1 MEILENRYN
10 GFRPHIAEHPKTGTV
25 GENFKITMDHRLK
38 RKMGQIENE
47 VQHKFEEW
55 LQIETLLLKIST
67 RFINLPVDQIDR
79 AIEGAQRRI
88 CEMFDLDRSTLW
100 HITGTEPRALLLT
113 HFHYH
118 LGDPSHLGGPSL
130 PDRMDLEE
138 FFPWVAQKI
147 LDGETVAIPNTI
159 DLPPEAARDRGS
171 FRTYGIKSHLSV
183 PLSVGEGPVFGV
195 LAFSAMRAER
205 SWSET
210 EKMIF
215 KLFAQVIA
223 NALARKQVEDT
234 LRENETKLNLATVA
248 SSAGFWI
255 MDSDTGYVWVT
266 ARTRELLLFAPDEKL
281 NYENIFKAVHPEDRV
296 RIYMVVQQTLQ
307 SGENLYFDFRV
318 VRPDGSLRWI
328 SARGK
333 QYRKVAEEP
342 IRIIGLLLDITERK
356 QVEDILQKQLRFEK
370 LLSELSAR
378 FVNITTE
385 RVDPEIEGGLRQILE
400 FFQADRCSLL
410 RILPDKASWQI
421 THIVSSGHVPPHTAG
436 TELPRSLFPWVYD
449 KLTKQN
455 EAVFISKLDDLPAE
469 ANIDRQS
476 CIEWG
481 ICSYYNIPI
490 LVDDTCS
497 HVIHINKAKSE
508 WSWSEEL
515 FSRLRLVG
523 EIFINTLV
531 RKQREET
538 LREST
543 RLLHQNEN
551 ELRGLAGKLI
561 YVQEEERSR
570 IARELHDDLG
580 QRLTA
585 FSIDLGRLE
594 KKLLG
599 QSAPL
604 QELFKEMK
612 SAIVGISEDAHNLS
626 RQLHPSV
633 LDDLGLIKA
642 VKSECASFS
651 RREGTE
657 VVFNH
662 ENIPRVISKNLALSL
677 YRIVQEGLNNIS
689 KHACAEHISVS
700 LTGIDHVVVLSI
712 QDNGFGFDW
721 EEVKRHPGL
730 GFSSMRERARFIG
743 GEFLISTELEKG
755 TTITVKAPLTTEGE
769 WGKRVFF

>member
-1 MEILENRYN
+1 MENRYN
-10 GFRPHIAEHPKTGTV
+10 GFRSHIAEHPKPGTV
-25 GENFKITMDHRLK
+25 GENFKTTIDHRLK
-38 RKMGQIENE
+38 RKMGQIESE
-47 VQHKFEEW
+47 FQLKFEQR
-55 LQIETLLLKIST
+55 LQIERLLLKIST
-67 RFINLPVDQIDR
+67 RFINLPVDQIDK
-79 AIEGAQRRI
+79 AIEDAQRRI
-88 CEMFDLDRSTLW
+88 CELFDLDRSTLW
-100 HITGTEPRALLLT
+100 HIIGQEPRALLLT

-118 LGDPSHLGGPSL
+118 LGDPSHLGGPPL
-130 PDRMDLEE
+130 PDRMDLEK
-138 FFPWVAQKI
+138 FFPWVAQKL
-147 LDGETVAIPNTI
+147 LDGETVAIPKTI

-171 FRTYGIKSHLSV
+171 FRTYGVKSHLSV

-210 EKMIF
+210 EQMIF

-248 SSAGFWI
+248 SRAGFWI
-255 MDSDTGYVWVT
+255 MDSDSGYVWVT
-266 ARTRELLLFAPDEKL
+266 PRTRELLLFAPDEKL

-307 SGENLYFDFRV
+307 SGENFFFDFRA

-328 SARGK
+328 SARGQ
-333 QYRKVAEEP
+333 QYGKVAEEP
-342 IRIIGLLLDITERK
+342 IRILGLFLDITERK
-356 QVEDILQKQLRFEK
+356 QVEDVLQERLRFEK

-378 FVNITTE
+378 FVNITND
-385 RVDPEIEGGLRQILE
+385 RVDTEIEGGLRQILE
-400 FFQADRCSLL
+400 FFQFDRCSLL

-421 THIVSSGHVPPHTAG
+421 THIVSSGHVPPYPAG
-436 TELPRSLFPWVYD
+436 TEFPRSLFPWAYD

-469 ANIDRQS
+469 ANVDRQS

-490 LVDDTCS
+490 LVDDSCS
-497 HVIHINKAKSE
+497 HVIHINTAKSGR
-508 WSWSEEL
+508 SWSEEL

-523 EIFINTLV
+523 EIFINALV

-538 LREST
+538 LRENA
-543 RLLHQNEN
+543 RLLRENEN

-599 QSAPL
+599 QQAPL
-604 QELFKEMK
+604 QESLREMK
-612 SAIVGISEDAHNLS
+612 NAIVGISEDAHNLS

-662 ENIPRVISKNLALSL
+662 ENIPRVISKDLSLSL

-700 LTGIDHVVVLSI
+700 LTGTDHVVVLSI
-712 QDNGFGFDW
+712 QDNGVGFDW

-743 GEFLISTELEKG
+743 GEFFISTELEKG